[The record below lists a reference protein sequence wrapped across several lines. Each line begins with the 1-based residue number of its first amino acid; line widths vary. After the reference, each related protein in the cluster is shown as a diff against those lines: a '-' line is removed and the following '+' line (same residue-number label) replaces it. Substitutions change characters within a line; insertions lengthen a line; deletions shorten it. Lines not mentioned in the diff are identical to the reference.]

1 MRRSPFRALQRSRF
15 RASQGVVADTTFSF
29 RAIPWLTSE
38 GETYDYQCIVAAPPE
53 HHRLPEAE
61 RLHFALIP
69 SLDLSTAGKEDLRPL
84 AKELSDLG
92 HWSYLLEWPGW
103 TMDGAINW
111 ALHRCK
117 LEHLRE
123 EYEDFWLDI
132 LSAVKPE
139 EKEFRVLAAGDLA
152 ASIVSQPCTELKFPL
167 RKLAAT
173 PGYTQRWSPRWNSY
187 LSEQLEADGRLGRM
201 MQRYYFSATRV
212 PKLRQRILKHD
223 GVTPHMLDIRHR
235 RPRPLT
241 HTDMA
246 LICGYLDIE
255 RDVPQIDTIAD
266 ALLSPHTW
274 EEENRPSSES

>member
-1 MRRSPFRALQRSRF
+1 MRRSPLRALK
-15 RASQGVVADTTFSF
+15 GVVADTTFSF
-29 RAIPWLTSE
+29 RALPWLTSE
-38 GETYDYQCIVAAPPE
+38 GETYEYQCVVAAPPE

-69 SLDLSTAGKEDLRPL
+69 SLDLCTAGKEDLRPL

-103 TMDGAINW
+103 TMDGAVNW

-132 LSAVKPE
+132 LAAVKPD
-139 EKEFRVLAAGDLA
+139 EKKLHVLAAGDLA
-152 ASIVSQPCTELKFPL
+152 ASIVSQPCSELVLPL
-167 RKLAAT
+167 RRLVVT
-173 PGYTQRWSPRWNSY
+173 PGYTKRWSPRWNNY
-187 LSEQLEADGRLGRM
+187 LSEKLQADSRLGRT
-201 MQRYYFSATRV
+201 MQNYYFSPTRV
-212 PKLRQRILKHD
+212 PKLRQGILKHD
-223 GVTPHMLDIRHR
+223 GVTPEILDIRHK

-246 LICGYLDIE
+246 LICGHLDIE
-255 RDVPQIDTIAD
+255 RDVPEIDTNASSLI
-266 ALLSPHTW
+266 SPQPW
-274 EEENRPSSES
+274 EETRESANRA